1 MPITRQSLIDSLT
14 AALPA
19 RAGAPSST
27 QYADAVDAA
36 VLAYS
41 QRVPLVRTTT
51 LAVTAGVSS
60 YSLPADFLSLVSLE
74 SAEVLGLHVAITS
87 AGIVPLGD
95 AEDEVYEILGNTLV
109 FDDAPTYS
117 SERTLKYNAAHV
129 VTSGTYA
136 DMQTRD
142 REPVLLRAQ
151 ADLLRMLAMREAG
164 NAWSYKIG
172 DESVDKKGLGQALF
186 MAADVIDRQ
195 YERIVDTLGGG
206 AGSGGTVS
214 VRSDYTA
221 WK

>member
-19 RAGAPSST
+19 KDGVPSSQ
-27 QYADAVDAA
+27 QYADAIDAA
-36 VLAYS
+36 VIAYS
-41 QRVPLVRTTT
+41 QRVPLVRTST

-60 YSLPADFLSLVSLE
+60 YALPADFLSLISLE
-74 SAEVLGLHVAITS
+74 AATLLGMNVAITT

-95 AEDEVYEILGNTLV
+95 IEDEVYEIVGNTLV

-117 SERTLKYNAAHV
+117 SDRTLKYNAAHV
-129 VTSGTYA
+129 VASGTYA
-136 DMQTRD
+136 DMQARD
-142 REPVLLRAQ
+142 TKPILLRAQ

-172 DESVDKKGLGQALF
+172 DESVDKKGLGDALF
-186 MAADVIDRQ
+186 KAADAIDAQ
-195 YERIVDTLGGG
+195 YERAVDALGGG

-214 VRSDYTA
+214 VRSDYSA
-221 WK
+221 WR

>member
-27 QYADAVDAA
+27 QYADAIDAA

-60 YSLPADFLSLVSLE
+60 YSLPADFLALVSLE

-129 VTSGTYA
+129 ATSGTYA

>member
-27 QYADAVDAA
+27 QYADAIDAA

-195 YERIVDTLGGG
+195 YERIVETLGGG

>member
-27 QYADAVDAA
+27 QYADAIDAA

>member
-195 YERIVDTLGGG
+195 YERIVETLGGG

>member
-27 QYADAVDAA
+27 QYADAIDAA

-60 YSLPADFLSLVSLE
+60 YALPADFLSLVSLE

-129 VTSGTYA
+129 VASGTYA

-195 YERIVDTLGGG
+195 YERIVETLGGG